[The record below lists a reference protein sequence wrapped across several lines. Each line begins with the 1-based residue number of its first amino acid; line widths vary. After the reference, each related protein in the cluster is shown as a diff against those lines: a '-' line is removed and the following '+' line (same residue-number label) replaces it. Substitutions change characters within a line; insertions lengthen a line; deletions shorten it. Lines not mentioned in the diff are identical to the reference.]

1 MDLRS
6 ALLAACA
13 VGMSGLVVAATTAG
27 ARGAGVEVTP
37 IDLGPPVQI
46 AESLPSPA
54 EPRTVDGGSDPV
66 LPAPTAGAG
75 PQVDDSRDDNSDA
88 DGERAPA
95 ADDDA
100 PAASRQDGPA
110 APVRRAPP
118 PPPKPAAKPAAPA
131 PAPADDDEDRGSGG
145 DRDDDADDRDDRDDR
160 DRDAE
165 DDRSDDAEDARDDA
179 DDDRDDLDD

>member
-6 ALLAACA
+6 ALLAVCA
-13 VGMSGLVVAATTAG
+13 VGLSGLVVVATTAG

-37 IDLGPPVQI
+37 IDLGPPVQT

-66 LPAPTAGAG
+66 LPAPPAGAG
-75 PQVDDSRDDNSDA
+75 PQADDSRDDDSGA

-100 PAASRQDGPA
+100 PAASRQDGPT

-131 PAPADDDEDRGSGG
+131 PAPADDDDRGSGG
-145 DRDDDADDRDDRDDR
+145 DRDDDADDRDDRDDQE
-160 DRDAE
+160 RDAE
-165 DDRSDDAEDARDDA
+165 DDRSEEADDEPEDAG
-179 DDDRDDLDD
+179 DDRDDLDD